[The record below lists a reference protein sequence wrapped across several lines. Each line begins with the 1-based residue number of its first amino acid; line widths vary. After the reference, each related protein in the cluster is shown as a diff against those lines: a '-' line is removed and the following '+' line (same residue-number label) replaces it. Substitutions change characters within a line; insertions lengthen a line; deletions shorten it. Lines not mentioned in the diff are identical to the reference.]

1 MACMTH
7 YCGSCGY
14 EAFNNIPQMRC
25 PECGGGM
32 AAYFDEEPL
41 ELQPWQAKMLTEGRA
56 KSLPRSNGKSTFAEW
71 SDDKQE
77 EANEKNA
84 RREDRKLERGDDEN

>member
-41 ELQPWQAKMLTEGRA
+41 ELQPWQSKMLAEGRA

-71 SDDKQE
+71 SESDDKQE
-77 EANEKNA
+77 EANEQNA
-84 RREDRKLERGDDEN
+84 RREDRKLEREK